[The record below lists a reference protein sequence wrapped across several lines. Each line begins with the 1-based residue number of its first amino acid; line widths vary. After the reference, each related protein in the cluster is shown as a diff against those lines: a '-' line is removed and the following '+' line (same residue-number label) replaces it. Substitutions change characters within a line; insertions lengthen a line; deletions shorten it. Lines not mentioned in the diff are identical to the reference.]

1 MIKNFANKDLNRKL
15 FDSKKQRGSSSKK
28 AFSHARYMKGVSSS
42 NIGSSR
48 KTNSN
53 KDHILS
59 KKRTSSSTFRVYD
72 RSGKGFSPV
81 ASMALTGR
89 KKNIGGIRS
98 RKKQIS
104 MEK

>member
-28 AFSHARYMKGVSSS
+28 TFSHASYMKGVSCS

-48 KTNSN
+48 KANSN
-53 KDHILS
+53 KDHLLS
-59 KKRTSSSTFRVYD
+59 KKRTSSSTFRVCN

-81 ASMALTGR
+81 AFMAQSGR